1 MPKKV
6 IFVTGGNAGI
16 GFQCCLAL
24 AKQPNTHVI
33 VAGRNQQRVND
44 AVKEIKAAATPTSI
58 IEPGIV
64 DLASLKSV
72 RTFANKLKSRQLQF
86 STIVCNGGVQLKQ
99 KEMTVDGFERTFGTN
114 HLGHFL
120 LLEILREQT
129 QRIMMLGSE
138 THDPAEKTGIAP
150 PSELNFDQLAR
161 GYENFNAMEA
171 YAASKLCNTLYAKEF
186 VRRYPNGPT
195 ILVYSPGFT
204 PDTSLFREQNRFVWL
219 FMKPIF
225 KFVSWLHGGRI
236 STSEYSGGYMAKLA
250 SDEPLQAEYKSG
262 SYIRVDEVWEVSKQA
277 ADPVLGKELW
287 DKSEKWVQSA

>member
-1 MPKKV
+1 MSKKV
-6 IFVTGGNAGI
+6 ILVTGGNAGL

-44 AVKEIKAAATPTSI
+44 AVAQILAVATPTAI
-58 IEPGIV
+58 VEPGIV
-64 DLASLKSV
+64 DLASLESV

-86 STIVCNGGVQLKQ
+86 FTIICNGGVQLKQ

-120 LLEILREQT
+120 LLDILREQT

-138 THDPAEKTGIAP
+138 THDPAERTGIAP

-161 GYENFNAMEA
+161 GYESFNALEA

-195 ILVYSPGFT
+195 ILAYSPGFT
-204 PDTSLFREQNRFVWL
+204 PDTSLFREHNWFVWL

-225 KFVSWLHGGRI
+225 RFFSWLHGGRI
-236 STSEYSGGYMAKLA
+236 STPEYSGGYMAKLA
-250 SDEPLQAEYKSG
+250 SDDRLQAEYKSG

-277 ADPVLGKELW
+277 VDPELGKELW